1 MLVAQV
7 SSSVAIL
14 MSLTRYEFGKVL
26 VVAAT
31 RNCSGLGKVWFCW
44 L

>member
-14 MSLTRYEFGKVL
+14 MSLTRYESERVL
-26 VVAAT
+26 IVTAT
-31 RNCSGLGKVWFCW
+31 RNYSGLSKIWFC
-44 L
+44 